1 MRLRGQVLKSFHHLL
16 PLDRN
21 TSIVVAQAC
30 SSSEPRPISDFVFRA
45 LMRFVPFFTLFKI
58 LLEQAGLLRSLPGAL
73 GSSANILSA
82 TVLAF
87 EKERNRHTFFTL
99 LALIGRRVFHALGW
113 YTGVFWKLFLSCD
126 CCV

>member
-21 TSIVVAQAC
+21 TSLVVAQAC

-58 LLEQAGLLRSLPGAL
+58 LLEQAEAPPQLTWCFGFFCEYSLSHSPCL
-73 GSSANILSA
+73 
-82 TVLAF
+82 
-87 EKERNRHTFFTL
+87 
-99 LALIGRRVFHALGW
+99 
-113 YTGVFWKLFLSCD
+113 
-126 CCV
+126 